1 MVDVAEAVV
10 AVLIDDDIKN
20 ECLGLWRN
28 WQTQG
33 T

>member
-1 MVDVAEAVV
+1 MVDVVEVVV
-10 AVLIDDDIKN
+10 AVLIDDIKN